1 MKLAVIGAGGNVGSR
16 IVAEA
21 LRRGHTVTSLGRK
34 DADHLAE
41 RVAAHDAVV
50 SSVRFV
56 DSDPH
61 VLIDAVRRSGV
72 KRYLVVGGAG
82 SLESSG
88 KLVVESP
95 NFPEAARAEST
106 RGVAFLEALKNTAD
120 DLEWTMLSPSANFV
134 AGERTGKFRLGGDTL
149 LTGADGK
156 SWISYE
162 DFAIALL
169 DEIEKPVHV
178 RGRFTIGY

>member
-1 MKLAVIGAGGNVGSR
+1 MKLAIVGAGGNVGSR

-21 LRRGHTVTSLGRK
+21 VRRGHTVTSLGRK
-34 DADHLAE
+34 DADALAA
-41 RVAAHDAVV
+41 RLVGHDAVV

-82 SLESSG
+82 SLQAG
-88 KLVVESP
+88 DTLLVESP
-95 NFPEAARAEST
+95 HFPAVALAEAT
-106 RGVAFLEALKNTAD
+106 RGLAFLEALKSTAG
-120 DLEWTMLSPSANFV
+120 DLEWTMLSPSALFI
-134 AGERTGKFRLGGDTL
+134 AGERTGKFRLGGDSL

-162 DFAIALL
+162 DFAVALL
-169 DEIEKPVHV
+169 DEIETPAHV
-178 RGRFTIGY
+178 RGRFTVGY